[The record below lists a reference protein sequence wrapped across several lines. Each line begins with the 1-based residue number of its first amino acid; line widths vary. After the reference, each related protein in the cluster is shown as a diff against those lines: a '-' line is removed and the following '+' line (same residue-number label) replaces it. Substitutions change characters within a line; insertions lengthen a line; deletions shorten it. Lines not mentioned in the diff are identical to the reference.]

1 MIPLINK
8 SAGYKVIKI
17 SEFLSKKEYSDKKLV
32 IPVYQRPYRWTAKNI
47 VDLLSDL
54 YYQCKRNGH
63 SLDSPD
69 NPDNFYR
76 LGTVVLHQHANNEI
90 SY

>member
-54 YYQCKRNGH
+54 Y
-63 SLDSPD
+63 
-69 NPDNFYR
+69 
-76 LGTVVLHQHANNEI
+76 
-90 SY
+90 